1 MRDFLQGHAPY
12 RALFLLILLLAP
24 LLVWQGV
31 YAGRLEHRRNTAL
44 LRSLGALQGLVFAV
58 VPWETGGGGGL
69 GLGAGPVGSGSPGA
83 RPGFFLLPRGSWL
96 PSGKAPWSSCS

>member
-1 MRDFLQGHAPY
+1 MRDFFQGHAPY

-69 GLGAGPVGSGSPGA
+69 GLGAGPVGSGFPGGAARVLSPA
-83 RPGFFLLPRGSWL
+83 PGLLAALRQSPLEFL
-96 PSGKAPWSSCS
+96 